1 MEWLKLGFEFVGE
14 SFPTETAKP
23 QFIYLYSMFLHC
35 PCWGSRF
42 LLQIA
47 PQGLQVPNMSS

>member
-1 MEWLKLGFEFVGE
+1 MEWLKFGFELVGE
-14 SFPTETAKP
+14 SFPTEIAKP
-23 QFIYLYSMFLHC
+23 RFIYLCSTLLHC
-35 PCWGSRF
+35 PWRDSVF

>member
-1 MEWLKLGFEFVGE
+1 MEWLNFGFEFVGE